1 MVREER
7 AGKGG
12 TRDRE
17 DKKVREDKEDR
28 EEKEKS
34 GDGDAR
40 EALVRGLVRDFNSS
54 VLCDCRQVQYGVAHL
69 ICDRKIASVR
79 LEDKPLKETV

>member
-1 MVREER
+1 MV
-7 AGKGG
+7 
-12 TRDRE
+12 
-17 DKKVREDKEDR
+17 
-28 EEKEKS
+28 
-34 GDGDAR
+34 
-40 EALVRGLVRDFNSS
+40 LVAVHHGVVQGLVRDFNSS